1 MSLLVTNKSELR
13 SKLNSLRTEVK
24 KKYIDLGSKLLVFSV
39 NSINHFAHH
48 LIVLQDKDPNVIHVV
63 PETKVQWKDPSIAAA
78 VQRAVSD
85 IRPSFNFGS
94 SRGWSRDHFKNPEK
108 YHPILVNRIRVDESG
123 ILKSSKELENTSAKL
138 KVVDPYLE
146 SALNTLT
153 AFDAVE
159 ASLNASLP
167 KEDTS
172 VDVDMVSG
180 TRPVTKR
187 RASVKKVTSE
197 TSKKKVVK
205 VKRVKKGVF
214 HRVED

>member
-1 MSLLVTNKSELR
+1 MSLHIPNKVKLL
-13 SKLNSLRTEVK
+13 SKLDGLRTEVK
-24 KKYIDLGSKLLVFSV
+24 KKYINLGSKLLVFSV

-48 LIVLQDKDPNVIHVV
+48 LIVLQDKDPNVIHVA
-63 PETKVQWKDPSIAAA
+63 PETKVKWKDPSIAAA

-108 YHPILVNRIRVDESG
+108 YHPILVNRIKADENG
-123 ILKSSKELENTSAKL
+123 ILKASKEPENTLTKL

-146 SALNTLT
+146 GALNTLA
-153 AFDAVE
+153 AFDTVE
-159 ASLNASLP
+159 AALEASLP
-167 KEDTS
+167 KEDNS
-172 VDVDMVSG
+172 ADVGIVSG
-180 TRPVTKR
+180 TRPVTKKV
-187 RASVKKVTSE
+187 SVKKVTNG
-197 TSKKKVVK
+197 TPKKKVVK